1 MSGPNMRLA
10 ALRRF
15 AITITVLNLLGHTLL
30 GFENSWAQM
39 FVALGTSYLTELLLE
54 TVDASVSG
62 RPRRFEGGIVTF
74 IDFLLPAHISGMAV
88 SMLLY
93 SGELLLPFA
102 FAAAVAIGSK
112 ALLTFP
118 VNNSERH
125 YLNPS
130 NTGIAATVFLFPTI
144 APIMPWQFTES
155 LSSGPSRVFAAIVI
169 VLGTY
174 MNWRYTRRMPLILAW
189 VLAFALQGVVRCF
202 INDLP
207 LIVAL
212 VPLTG
217 VSFLLFTFYM
227 VTDPGATPSNSREQV
242 LFGAAIAVVYCLLVL
257 ADVTFGFF
265 YSLFIVSFLRG
276 FILRLK
282 AYQPKVG
289 EQSHLFGG

>member
-15 AITITVLNLLGHTLL
+15 AITISVLNLLGHTVL

-39 FVALGTSYLTELLLE
+39 VVALGTAYTCELLLE
-54 TVDASVSG
+54 VVDAWRNG
-62 RPRRFEGGIVTF
+62 RPRRFEGGIVNF

-93 SGELLLPFA
+93 TGGLLLPFI
-102 FAAAVAIGSK
+102 FASAVGIASK
-112 ALLTFP
+112 ALFTFP
-118 VNNSERH
+118 VKDSERH
-125 YLNPS
+125 FLNPS

-155 LSSGPSRVFAAIVI
+155 LSDVLSRIFPVIVI
-169 VLGTY
+169 CLGTY

-189 VLAFALQGVVRCF
+189 VLVFALQGVVRCF

-207 LIVAL
+207 LTVAL

-227 VTDPGATPSNSREQV
+227 VTDPGATPSNTREQV
-242 LFGAAIAVVYCLLVL
+242 VFGAALAVVYCLLVL
-257 ADVTFGFF
+257 TDIAFGFF

-276 FILRLK
+276 FMLRLK
-282 AYQPKVG
+282 AMRAAVA
-289 EQSHLFGG
+289 

>member
-15 AITITVLNLLGHTLL
+15 AITISVLNLLGHTVL

-39 FVALGTSYLTELLLE
+39 VVALGTAYLTELLLE
-54 TVDASVSG
+54 VVDAAASG
-62 RPRRFEGGIVTF
+62 RPRRFEGGIVNF

-93 SGELLLPFA
+93 TGGLLLPFV
-102 FAAAVAIGSK
+102 FASAVGIASK
-112 ALLTFP
+112 ALFTFP
-118 VNNSERH
+118 VNDSERH
-125 YLNPS
+125 FLNPS

-155 LSSGPSRVFAAIVI
+155 LSDVLSRIFPVIVI
-169 VLGTY
+169 CLGTY

-189 VLAFALQGVVRCF
+189 VLVFALQGVVRCF

-207 LIVAL
+207 LTVAL

-227 VTDPGATPSNSREQV
+227 VTDPGATPSNTREQV
-242 LFGAAIAVVYCLLVL
+242 VFGAAIAVVYCLLVL
-257 ADVTFGFF
+257 TDIAFGFF

-276 FILRLK
+276 FMLRLK
-282 AYQPKVG
+282 AMRAAVA
-289 EQSHLFGG
+289 

>member
-1 MSGPNMRLA
+1 MSGLNMRLA

-15 AITITVLNLLGHTLL
+15 AVTISVLNLLGHTVL

-39 FVALGTSYLTELLLE
+39 VVALGASYLTELLLE
-54 TVDASVSG
+54 VVDASASG
-62 RPRRFEGGIVTF
+62 RPRRFEGGVVNF
-74 IDFLLPAHISGMAV
+74 IDFLLPAHISGLAV

-93 SGELLLPFA
+93 TGGLLLPFA
-102 FAAAVAIGSK
+102 FASAVAIASK
-112 ALLTFP
+112 ALFTFP
-118 VNNSERH
+118 VNDSERH
-125 YLNPS
+125 FLNPS
-130 NTGIAATVFLFPTI
+130 NTGIALTVFLFPTI

-155 LSSGPSRVFAAIVI
+155 LSDGPSRIFPVI
-169 VLGTY
+169 IIGLGTF

-189 VLAFALQGVVRCF
+189 VLMFAVQGVVRCL

-207 LIVAL
+207 LTVGL

-227 VTDPGATPSNSREQV
+227 VTDPGATPSSLREQI
-242 LFGAAIAVVYCLLVL
+242 LFGAAIAVVYCLMILTHVE
-257 ADVTFGFF
+257 FGFF

-282 AYQPKVG
+282 AMRVSPA
-289 EQSHLFGG
+289 

>member
-1 MSGPNMRLA
+1 MSGPSIRLA

-15 AITITVLNLLGHTLL
+15 AITISILNLLGHTLL

-39 FVALGTSYLTELLLE
+39 IVALGTAYLAELLLE
-54 TVDASVSG
+54 AVDARASG
-62 RPRRFEGGIVTF
+62 RPRRFEGGFINF
-74 IDFLLPAHISGMAV
+74 IDFLLPAHISVMAV

-102 FAAAVAIGSK
+102 FASVVAIASK
-112 ALLTFP
+112 ALFTFP

-125 YLNPS
+125 FLNPS
-130 NTGIAATVFLFPTI
+130 NTGIAVTVFLFPTI

-155 LSSGPSRVFAAIVI
+155 LPGSVSRVFAVIVI
-169 VLGTY
+169 CLGTF

-189 VLAFALQGVVRCF
+189 VLVFALQGVARCLL
-202 INDLP
+202 NDLP
-207 LIVAL
+207 LTVAL

-227 VTDPGATPSNSREQV
+227 VTDPGATPVNSREQV
-242 LFGAAIAVVYCLLVL
+242 LFGTSIAVVYCLLLL
-257 ADVTFGFF
+257 ADVAFGFF

-282 AYQPKVG
+282 AMHA
-289 EQSHLFGG
+289 SAA

>member
-15 AITITVLNLLGHTLL
+15 AITISVLNLLGHTLL

-39 FVALGTSYLTELLLE
+39 FVALGTAYVAELLLE
-54 TVDASVSG
+54 VVDAWRSN
-62 RPRRFEGGIVTF
+62 RPRRFEGGIVNF
-74 IDFLLPAHISGMAV
+74 IDFLLPAHISGLAV

-93 SGELLLPFA
+93 TGELLLPFA
-102 FAAAVAIGSK
+102 FASVVAIASK
-112 ALLTFP
+112 ALFTFP
-118 VNNSERH
+118 VNDSERH
-125 YLNPS
+125 FLNPS

-155 LSSGPSRVFAAIVI
+155 LSAGPSRIFPVIVI
-169 VLGTY
+169 LLGTF
-174 MNWRYTRRMPLILAW
+174 MNWRYTRRMPLIVAW
-189 VLAFALQGVVRCF
+189 VVVFALQGIVRCL

-207 LIVAL
+207 LNVGL
-212 VPLTG
+212 VPITG

-227 VTDPGATPSNSREQV
+227 VTDPGATPSNSREQIV
-242 LFGAAIAVVYCLLVL
+242 FGAAIAVVYCLLVMTH
-257 ADVTFGFF
+257 VGFGFF

-282 AYQPKVG
+282 AMRAA
-289 EQSHLFGG
+289 SA

>member
-1 MSGPNMRLA
+1 MTGPNIRLA

-15 AITITVLNLLGHTLL
+15 AITISVLNLLGHTVL

-39 FVALGTSYLTELLLE
+39 VVALVTAYLAELLLE
-54 TVDASVSG
+54 AVDASASG
-62 RPRRFEGGIVTF
+62 RPRRFEGGIVKF

-93 SGELLLPFA
+93 SGDLLLPFV
-102 FAAAVAIGSK
+102 FASAVAIASK
-112 ALLTFP
+112 ALFTFP
-118 VNNSERH
+118 VNDSERH
-125 YLNPS
+125 FLNPS
-130 NTGIAATVFLFPTI
+130 NTGIALTVFLFPTI

-155 LSSGPSRVFAAIVI
+155 LSGNLSRLFPVI
-169 VLGTY
+169 IICLGTF

-189 VLAFALQGVVRCF
+189 VIVFALQGVVRCL

-207 LIVAL
+207 LTVAL

-227 VTDPGATPSNSREQV
+227 VTDPGATPGNSREQIV
-242 LFGAAIAVVYCLLVL
+242 FGAAIAVVYFLLIL
-257 ADVTFGFF
+257 FGIAFGFF

-276 FILRLK
+276 FVLRVK
-282 AYQPKVG
+282 AMRAST
-289 EQSHLFGG
+289 ESWR

>member
-1 MSGPNMRLA
+1 MTGPNMRLA

-15 AITITVLNLLGHTLL
+15 AITISVLNILGHTVL

-54 TVDASVSG
+54 VVDASASG
-62 RPRRFEGGIVTF
+62 RPRRFEGGIVNF
-74 IDFLLPAHISGMAV
+74 IDFLLPAHISGLAV

-93 SGELLLPFA
+93 TGGLLLPFV
-102 FAAAVAIGSK
+102 FASAVAIASK
-112 ALLTFP
+112 ALFTFP
-118 VNNSERH
+118 VNDSERH
-125 YLNPS
+125 FLNPS
-130 NTGIAATVFLFPTI
+130 NTGIALTVFLFPTI
-144 APIMPWQFTES
+144 APVMPWQFTES
-155 LSSGPSRVFAAIVI
+155 LSDGPSRIFPVIVI
-169 VLGTY
+169 VLGTF

-189 VLAFALQGVVRCF
+189 VLMFAVQGVVRCL

-207 LIVAL
+207 LTVGL

-227 VTDPGATPSNSREQV
+227 VTDPGATPSNSREQI
-242 LFGAAIAVVYCLLVL
+242 LFGAAIAVVYCLLILTHVEY
-257 ADVTFGFF
+257 GFF

-282 AYQPKVG
+282 AMRV
-289 EQSHLFGG
+289 SAA

>member
-15 AITITVLNLLGHTLL
+15 AITISVLNLLGHTVL

-54 TVDASVSG
+54 VVDASASS
-62 RPRRFEGGIVTF
+62 RPRRFEGGVVNF
-74 IDFLLPAHISGMAV
+74 VDFLLPAHISGLAV

-93 SGELLLPFA
+93 TGGLLLPFV
-102 FAAAVAIGSK
+102 FASAVASASK
-112 ALLTFP
+112 ALFTFP
-118 VNNSERH
+118 VNDSERH
-125 YLNPS
+125 FLNPS
-130 NTGIAATVFLFPTI
+130 NTGIALTVFLFPTI

-155 LSSGPSRVFAAIVI
+155 LSDGPSRIFPVIVI
-169 VLGTY
+169 VLGTF

-189 VLAFALQGVVRCF
+189 VLMFAVQGVVRCL

-207 LIVAL
+207 LTVGL

-227 VTDPGATPSNSREQV
+227 VTDPGATPSSSREQI
-242 LFGAAIAVVYCLLVL
+242 LFGAAIAVVYCLLILTHVEY
-257 ADVTFGFF
+257 GFF

-282 AYQPKVG
+282 AMRVSPA
-289 EQSHLFGG
+289 

>member
-15 AITITVLNLLGHTLL
+15 AITITVLNVLGHTVL

-39 FVALGTSYLTELLLE
+39 VVALGTSYLTELLLE
-54 TVDASVSG
+54 VVDASASG
-62 RPRRFEGGIVTF
+62 RPRRFEGGIVNF
-74 IDFLLPAHISGMAV
+74 IDFLLPAHISGLAV

-93 SGELLLPFA
+93 TGELLLPFV
-102 FAAAVAIGSK
+102 FAAAVAIASK
-112 ALLTFP
+112 ALFTFP
-118 VNNSERH
+118 VNDSERH
-125 YLNPS
+125 FLNPS
-130 NTGIAATVFLFPTI
+130 NTGIALTVFLFPTI

-155 LSSGPSRVFAAIVI
+155 LSDGPSRIFPVIVI
-169 VLGTY
+169 CLGAF

-189 VLAFALQGVVRCF
+189 VLMFAVQGVIRCL

-207 LIVAL
+207 LTVGLA
-212 VPLTG
+212 PLTG

-242 LFGAAIAVVYCLLVL
+242 LFGSAIAVVYCLLVL
-257 ADVTFGFF
+257 THVEFGFF

-282 AYQPKVG
+282 AMRVSPA
-289 EQSHLFGG
+289 

>member
-15 AITITVLNLLGHTLL
+15 AITISVLNLLGHTVL

-39 FVALGTSYLTELLLE
+39 FVALGTAYLTELLLE
-54 TVDASVSG
+54 VIDASASG
-62 RPRRFEGGIVTF
+62 RPRRFEGGIVNF
-74 IDFLLPAHISGMAV
+74 IDFLLPAHISGLAV

-93 SGELLLPFA
+93 TGELLLPFV
-102 FAAAVAIGSK
+102 FASAVAIASK
-112 ALLTFP
+112 ALFTFP
-118 VNNSERH
+118 VNDSERH
-125 YLNPS
+125 FLNPS
-130 NTGIAATVFLFPTI
+130 NTGIALTVFLFPTI

-155 LSSGPSRVFAAIVI
+155 LSDGPSRIFPVIVI
-169 VLGTY
+169 VLGTF

-189 VLAFALQGVVRCF
+189 VLMFAVQGVVRCL

-207 LIVAL
+207 LTVGL

-227 VTDPGATPSNSREQV
+227 VTDPGATPSNSREQI
-242 LFGAAIAVVYCLLVL
+242 LFGAAIAVVYCLLI
-257 ADVTFGFF
+257 VTHVEYGFF

-282 AYQPKVG
+282 AMRV
-289 EQSHLFGG
+289 SAA